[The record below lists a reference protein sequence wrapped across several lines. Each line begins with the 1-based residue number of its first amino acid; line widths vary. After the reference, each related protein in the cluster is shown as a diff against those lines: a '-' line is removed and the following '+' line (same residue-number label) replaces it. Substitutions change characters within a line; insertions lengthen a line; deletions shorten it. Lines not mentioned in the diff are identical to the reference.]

1 MDWTLSHPPQ
11 VSREPVIKVVLQG
24 EHELSGF
31 DSVSDFLSVW
41 QVGGSILVLVL
52 LLVVMVMVV
61 VVVVVVVRGLLLLVV
76 AAVVSL
82 VVMSMEGLEEEDQPS
97 FRPGELEIVS
107 NTIPSTNCCQI
118 H

>member
-1 MDWTLSHPPQ
+1 
-11 VSREPVIKVVLQG
+11 VIKVVLQG

-52 LLVVMVMVV
+52 LLVVMVMVVVV

-118 H
+118 P